1 MEPPSSGRCGGGG
14 GNRSGSDHISAAQV
28 QSLQLSTVAA
38 AGPASSTAKSESK
51 GGAIAMMEGGRFQDR
66 CLATASEQEAAGVGP
81 SGGQG
86 VRPGEG
92 RGLLRELEAE
102 LLRLRDGL
110 ERLILRLHIGPES
123 PVCGTCGCAGESA
136 GGAPGPA
143 EAKGGAASHETVD
156 TASKGK
162 GSGSRP
168 HGSDGDARPRWL
180 SEDAESSRREGGGGG
195 FGAGSTKGQGSLRAK
210 ESPRQRRQPRL
221 SPRPLSLVLAAP
233 AAGPAAL
240 TAASQRFS
248 GLAKGQGQ
256 SISFKSAMA
265 EETAIVEPRAGV
277 EAVKSEA
284 AIWEQGRTSERRSA
298 PSQGTEGP
306 SQGAGKGQDPGQA
319 RALEAK
325 DGPGTRRQVSHHICA
340 DSVPQLGSKACIVYI
355 LSWP

>member
-1 MEPPSSGRCGGGG
+1 MQR
-14 GNRSGSDHISAAQV
+14 
-28 QSLQLSTVAA
+28 STVAA
-38 AGPASSTAKSESK
+38 GGPASSTAKSESK
-51 GGAIAMMEGGRFQDR
+51 GGAIAMMEGDRFRDR
-66 CLATASEQEAAGVGP
+66 CRATASEQEAAGVGP
-81 SGGQG
+81 GGGQG
-86 VRPGEG
+86 VRPSEG

-136 GGAPGPA
+136 GGEPGPG
-143 EAKGGAASHETVD
+143 EAKGGAASYETVD
-156 TASKGK
+156 TASNGK

-168 HGSDGDARPRWL
+168 HGLDGDARPRWL
-180 SEDAESSRREGGGGG
+180 SEDAESSPRAGGGGV
-195 FGAGSTKGQGSLRAK
+195 FGGSLRAK
-210 ESPRQRRQPRL
+210 ESLRQRRPPRL
-221 SPRPLSLVLAAP
+221 SPRPLSLVVAAP